1 MLKEAIKKRIR
12 LETLSEEMRILY
24 VAFTRAKEKLIITGA
39 TRNLDK
45 SIKNWVSAA
54 SLDENII
61 LPSEVLKGK
70 SYLDWIAMAICKHRH
85 GEEQKESNAGKK
97 KVKAKPGA
105 K

>member
-1 MLKEAIKKRIR
+1 MAKEAIKKRIR

-54 SLDENII
+54 SLDENLI
-61 LPSEVLKGK
+61 LPSEVL
-70 SYLDWIAMAICKHRH
+70 
-85 GEEQKESNAGKK
+85 
-97 KVKAKPGA
+97 
-105 K
+105 